1 MGFPGGSEVKAS
13 ASNAGDP
20 GSIPGSGRSPGE
32 GNGNPLQYYCLKN
45 RMDGGTWWAT
55 VHGFSIPNSCSSVS
69 CSVIS
74 NSLRPH
80 GLYVARQSPVSMGF
94 SRQEYWSGLPFP
106 PPGDLPNIRLPLFP
120 NQRTEPEQDFTS
132 LPLAK
137 EMSAS
142 HRDVCCCC

>member
-94 SRQEYWSGLPFP
+94 SRQEYWSGL
-106 PPGDLPNIRLPLFP
+106 LFP
-120 NQRTEPEQDFTS
+120 SPGGLHNPGIKPWSPALQTHS
-132 LPLAK
+132 LPSELQG
-137 EMSAS
+137 SP
-142 HRDVCCCC
+142 HRMNRSL